1 MWLVNYKIMW
11 LDFYMAKKLNVNQAS
26 PKTKYCYSYSDMVI
40 LQLVIYKRFNKVN
53 KGCFCNL
60 AVQIQL
66 VFYKRNFEYIHVE
79 QFEDYSALSICILF
93 AQS

>member
-1 MWLVNYKIMW
+1 MWLVNYNCGWI
-11 LDFYMAKKLNVNQAS
+11 FNYMAKKLNVIQAS

-40 LQLVIYKRFNKVN
+40 LNKVN
-53 KGCFCNL
+53 IGCFCNL
-60 AVQIQL
+60 GVQIQL
-66 VFYKRNFEYIHVE
+66 VFYKRNFEYIE